1 MVDEGLEYLDNLER
15 ENKELKNK
23 VTEYQGH
30 ISNTSFQQGE
40 EGNLIQWQIDNDD
53 ILDKIEHFLRGDLV
67 KTNEEGDTYFEP
79 QTDKEL
85 VILNDYGV
93 NSIMQILGNYVNKNI
108 ILSFYNEERINEI
121 LADLGDELALFL
133 MCNYEKMGMDT
144 NFKKSRYILLTLNIL
159 HIIESS
165 FRRALFGQ
173 TMKEVNS
180 NTNIIQSETL
190 GGPKTI
196 ATPKKRSFWNPFGR

>member
-173 TMKEVNS
+173 TMKEINS
-180 NTNIIQSETL
+180 NTNIIQSENL
-190 GGPKTI
+190 GGPRTI
-196 ATPKKRSFWNPFGR
+196 TSPKKRSFWNPFGR